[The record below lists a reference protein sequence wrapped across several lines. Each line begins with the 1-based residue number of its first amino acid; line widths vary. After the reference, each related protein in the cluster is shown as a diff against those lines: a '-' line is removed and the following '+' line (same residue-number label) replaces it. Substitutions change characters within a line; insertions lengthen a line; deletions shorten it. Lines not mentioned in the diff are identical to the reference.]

1 MKTTEKKTPKKSPR
15 VKVSLRPEEQ
25 VLIKQQADQAGLA
38 VSAYLRKV
46 GLGYPI
52 NSALDYQAVD
62 TLAKINADLGRL
74 GGLLKMWL
82 TNDERLKSFEPVQL
96 RETLVGV
103 VEQLNERQNELRTC
117 IKRVV
122 RQ

>member
-1 MKTTEKKTPKKSPR
+1 MKKDDAKKRKPIKR
-15 VKVSLRPEEQ
+15 LKVSINPNEEEI
-25 VLIKQQADQAGLA
+25 IKQQAITAGLS

-52 NSALDYQAVD
+52 TSALDCQAVD
-62 TLAKINADLGRL
+62 TLARANADLGRL
-74 GGLLKMWL
+74 GGLIKMWL
-82 TNDERLKSFEPVQL
+82 SNDERLKQFEPVQL

-103 VEQLNERQNELRTC
+103 VEKINERQEELRDC

-122 RQ
+122 R